1 MKRIFG
7 CIAAMALVL
16 GVMPT
21 SASAQLANF
30 PVTVSPHHGTGL
42 GVGVLYG
49 RGLNTNSRKSNAF
62 GAGARLGLG
71 KFNIAAGAVS
81 VSDVVTFA
89 GEESKISFAGQL
101 EFVVLQPVASPI
113 AISIFGGAGTMS
125 DFGTVIPFGVGI
137 GISPPMVG
145 ASVEIW
151 AAPRYQIFSP
161 DGGGGSVND
170 FGASGGVRIGLPGG
184 LGFSAAIDWVNV
196 EGGSPL
202 LFGAT
207 IGYRFTLPGLPG
219 PVG

>member
-1 MKRIFG
+1 MKRILG
-7 CIAAMALVL
+7 CVAAMALVF

-30 PVTVSPHHGTGL
+30 PVTVSPHHGKAL
-42 GVGVLYG
+42 AIGVLYG
-49 RGLNTNSRKSNAF
+49 RGLNDNSGKSNAF

-81 VSDVVTFA
+81 VSDVVTFT
-89 GEESKISFAGQL
+89 GQESKISFAGQV

-161 DGGGGSVND
+161 DGPGKSEKD
-170 FGASGGVRIGLPGG
+170 FGASGGVRIRLPGG
-184 LGFSAAIDWVNV
+184 LGFSAAIDWLDDKD
-196 EGGSPL
+196 GSQL
-202 LFGAT
+202 LFGAGV
-207 IGYRFTLPGLPG
+207 GYRFTLPGLG
-219 PVG
+219 G